1 MSSVVPQSTASS
13 RNVSHRPN
21 CAIHAFESAYGRHT
35 RIMKI
40 RNGLALT
47 LAAAAFVSGCSSEPP
62 NVVGTWVGDYR
73 FALADGSDNSS
84 VETLVITRQEGNL
97 LWGYEQWEEDGEQM
111 RADLTGTLTDGNGI
125 VLTEPAGFF
134 EGEVSGDTMLVVFT
148 KVNAEGHTAF
158 EVSLTRQ

>member
-1 MSSVVPQSTASS
+1 
-13 RNVSHRPN
+13 
-21 CAIHAFESAYGRHT
+21 
-35 RIMKI
+35 MKI

-84 VETLVITRQEGNL
+84 VETLVITRQEGSL

-111 RADLTGTLTDGNGI
+111 RADLTGTMTGDNGI
-125 VLTEPAGFF
+125 VLTESEGFF
-134 EGEVSGDTMLVVFT
+134 EGTVNEDTMLVVFV
-148 KVNAEGHTAF
+148 KVAPAQHTAF